1 MDMRC
6 EEIRDQLVDL
16 LYDETGMPAAG
27 PELRAH
33 VQSCSACRK
42 ELEGLQQVRVALRA
56 WKDEAPIRP
65 VALPKSPA
73 KAPLFQ
79 FRTRALVRYGAIAA
93 MITLAFLAGLHYNW
107 RLSGYT
113 NDQVQVLVEKAQHD
127 TEARMREIIKQAQYD
142 TEARM
147 AERQNVGFQR
157 LLEAVENEQGY
168 MYARLTR
175 SQADRVRQ

>member
-6 EEIRDQLVDL
+6 DEIRDQLVEL
-16 LYDETGMPAAG
+16 LYDEAGMPAAA

-33 VQSCSACRK
+33 VQSCPACRK
-42 ELEGLQQVRVALRA
+42 ELEDLKQVRVALRS

-65 VALPKSPA
+65 VTLPKLTA
-73 KAPLFQ
+73 KAPLLQ

-93 MITLAFLAGLHYNW
+93 MVVLAFLAGLRYNG

-113 NDQVQVLVEKAQHD
+113 NDQVQELVQKAQHD
-127 TEARMREIIKQAQYD
+127 TEARVRDLIKQAQYD

-147 AERQNVGFQR
+147 SEATNVGLQR
-157 LLEAVENEQGY
+157 VLEAVENEQGY

-175 SQADRVRQ
+175 TQADRVRQ